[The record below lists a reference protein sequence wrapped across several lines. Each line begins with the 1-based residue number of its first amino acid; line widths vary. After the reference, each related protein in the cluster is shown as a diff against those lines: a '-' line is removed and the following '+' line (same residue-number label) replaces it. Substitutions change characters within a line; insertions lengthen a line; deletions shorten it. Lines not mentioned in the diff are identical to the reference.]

1 MLAEIKAYLSWL
13 LNILGDKRCCFTRLA
28 VFPLQFNIT
37 FGTHVQALPA
47 KVSCFRTSFFA
58 VCSFTMKLNFA
69 KGKLNRG
76 LSIGKK
82 AMFGAFALP
91 QSLKEK
97 DSRPLQNFS
106 PPFMVFKNPQN
117 CINSQ
122 TNDQK
127 DHEKPS
133 FLLPSLFIIIC
144 WPCAVRKSDT
154 NSIKQLIIQK
164 SPLLLDTFA
173 LGKLH
178 TQRLFPLI
186 VCVPYIFCECQLLQ
200 DGETAHS

>member
-1 MLAEIKAYLSWL
+1 MGKRPCLVPLLFLKAPC
-13 LNILGDKRCCFTRLA
+13 R
-28 VFPLQFNIT
+28 T
-37 FGTHVQALPA
+37 FSHHLWYSKT
-47 KVSCFRTSFFA
+47 
-58 VCSFTMKLNFA
+58 
-69 KGKLNRG
+69 
-76 LSIGKK
+76 
-82 AMFGAFALP
+82 
-91 QSLKEK
+91 
-97 DSRPLQNFS
+97 
-106 PPFMVFKNPQN
+106 PQN

-144 WPCAVRKSDT
+144 WPCAVKKSDT
-154 NSIKQLIIQK
+154 NSIKQPIIQK

-186 VCVPYIFCECQLLQ
+186 VCVPYIFCECRLLQ